1 MEDGRIDSTE
11 VEAIAESMAADGEID
26 AEETNQL
33 VEALTADGNIST
45 ADQVAVLEALASDGE
60 VSKEDVAAI
69 VALASS
75 DGKLSEAEKDIVA
88 DALIQSVPEG
98 ENLTKE
104 QVADAGIK
112 LADLPP
118 DTPVEVRTSETGQEV
133 VITAEV
139 AANVELVTDVAE
151 FAQEL
156 FNDPG
161 AALEALGSI
170 GADMTVEEREE
181 ATKMVVATVVATGA
195 ALNAVSVTGAATSAA
210 RTAGGTTPS
219 GGGSSGGPG
228 GGDPRIRRR
237 KP

>member
-1 MEDGRIDSTE
+1 
-11 VEAIAESMAADGEID
+11 MAADGEID
-26 AEETNQL
+26 AKETDQL
-33 VEALTADGNIST
+33 IEALAEDGKVST

-69 VALASS
+69 VALVST
-75 DGKLSEAEKDIVA
+75 DGKMTTAEKEIVA

-118 DTPVEVRTSETGQEV
+118 ETPVEVRTSETGQEV

-139 AANVELVTDVAE
+139 AANVELVTDVAA
-151 FAQEL
+151 FTQEL
-156 FNDPG
+156 FSDPG

-195 ALNAVSVTGAATSAA
+195 ALNAVSVTGAAASAA
-210 RTAGGTTPS
+210 RTAGGTTPSHS

>member
-1 MEDGRIDSTE
+1 
-11 VEAIAESMAADGEID
+11 
-26 AEETNQL
+26 
-33 VEALTADGNIST
+33 
-45 ADQVAVLEALASDGE
+45 VLEALASDGE

-118 DTPVEVRTSETGQEV
+118 DTPVEVRTSESGEAL

-139 AANVELVTDVAE
+139 AVQVELVSNPTE
-151 FAQEL
+151 FAKEL
-156 FNDPG
+156 FNNPG
-161 AALEALGSI
+161 EALAALGSI
-170 GADMTVEEREE
+170 GADMTEGEREE
-181 ATKMVVATVVATGA
+181 ATNMVVATVIAGGA
-195 ALNAVSVTGAATSAA
+195 AINAAAVA
-210 RTAGGTTPS
+210 AGGASGGSS
-219 GGGSSGGPG
+219 GGGSSGGGSGANSPG
-228 GGDPRIRRR
+228 SRGGRRW
-237 KP
+237 